1 MSSSLLKLQIG
12 PLRSPEENRISL
24 LLGEPLSE
32 LLARYEASSR
42 MFIWFI
48 PVHFQQAWAIGCCA
62 LCELPL
68 YFDMGVVSAAS
79 PTDRVWDRVGCEE
92 AEFLLADA
100 AKSAGGRG
108 HLSYAL

>member
-1 MSSSLLKLQIG
+1 MQACFKTQVNMEKLSQG
-12 PLRSPEENRISL
+12 SN
-24 LLGEPLSE
+24 
-32 LLARYEASSR
+32 
-42 MFIWFI
+42 
-48 PVHFQQAWAIGCCA
+48 QAWAIDCCA